1 MTDNKVKKGKITKK
15 VANTMT
21 KEELH
26 EHLNFNNIKYGSNDS
41 KDDLIEY
48 STKIAYYRNKKS
60 SIDETSETN
69 ENDIINQSEKLNT
82 LLYNEYK
89 TIFNSL
95 EKLKKRLKK
104 DYLTQSEVYNF
115 LEKNKIKL
123 DETDTDDFFELLI
136 ERGVINRDLE
146 DEKTLE
152 LDNIFDDI
160 IDESTEER
168 INYSDNDLNNNLSE
182 PNDHIKWYMRWVGK
196 YGDLLTS
203 EQEIELV
210 IQMEKG
216 LKKNATKDEQIDGDE
231 ARKKIINHNL
241 RLVIN
246 IAKKYKGRGLPFA
259 DLISE
264 GNNGL
269 IRAINKFEYK
279 KGYKISTYA
288 TWWIRQAITR
298 AIADQAR
305 SVRIPVHMV
314 ETINKLSKITR
325 ELTQEYGRKPT
336 DEEISKAMNNEIS
349 PDKIN
354 QIRLLNIDPSS
365 LDKSIGSDGESF
377 LYDFIE
383 DKRVIAPDDY
393 AKSKEIIHKINEILP
408 KYLNKREIEV
418 IRLRNGLIEGSEEIN
433 QRKTLEE
440 IGEMFG
446 VTRERIRQIESK
458 AMKKLKD
465 KAKKDLEHFKEY

>member
-1 MTDNKVKKGKITKK
+1 MTDKKVKKGKITKK
-15 VANTMT
+15 VANKMT
-21 KEELH
+21 KKELR
-26 EHLNFNNIKYGSNDS
+26 EHLDYNNIKYGSNDS

-48 STKIAYYRNKKS
+48 STKIAYYRNKNI
-60 SIDETSETN
+60 SITN
-69 ENDIINQSEKLNT
+69 EDEQSEENFINQSEKLNT
-82 LLYNEYK
+82 KLYDEYK
-89 TIFNSL
+89 TIFNAL

-104 DYLTQSEVYNF
+104 DHLTQNEIYNF
-115 LEKNKIKL
+115 LDKNKINL
-123 DETDTDDFFELLI
+123 DEKETNDFFELLI
-136 ERGVINRDLE
+136 ERGVIGRETE
-146 DEKTLE
+146 DDKTLE
-152 LDNIFDDI
+152 IDDFFDENTEEI
-160 IDESTEER
+160 TEER
-168 INYSDNDLNNNLSE
+168 INYSDSELNNNLSE

-203 EQEIELV
+203 DQEIELLK
-210 IQMEKG
+210 QMENG
-216 LKKNATKDEQIDGDE
+216 LKKNASKEEQIEGEE
-231 ARKKIINHNL
+231 ARKRIINHNL

-336 DEEISKAMNNEIS
+336 DKEISKAMNNEIS

-418 IRLRNGLIEGSEEIN
+418 IMLRNGLIKGSEEIN

>member
-182 PNDHIKWYMRWVGK
+182 PNDHIK
-196 YGDLLTS
+196 
-203 EQEIELV
+203 
-210 IQMEKG
+210 
-216 LKKNATKDEQIDGDE
+216 
-231 ARKKIINHNL
+231 
-241 RLVIN
+241 
-246 IAKKYKGRGLPFA
+246 
-259 DLISE
+259 
-264 GNNGL
+264 
-269 IRAINKFEYK
+269 
-279 KGYKISTYA
+279 
-288 TWWIRQAITR
+288 
-298 AIADQAR
+298 
-305 SVRIPVHMV
+305 
-314 ETINKLSKITR
+314 
-325 ELTQEYGRKPT
+325 
-336 DEEISKAMNNEIS
+336 
-349 PDKIN
+349 
-354 QIRLLNIDPSS
+354 
-365 LDKSIGSDGESF
+365 
-377 LYDFIE
+377 
-383 DKRVIAPDDY
+383 
-393 AKSKEIIHKINEILP
+393 
-408 KYLNKREIEV
+408 
-418 IRLRNGLIEGSEEIN
+418 
-433 QRKTLEE
+433 
-440 IGEMFG
+440 
-446 VTRERIRQIESK
+446 
-458 AMKKLKD
+458 
-465 KAKKDLEHFKEY
+465 

>member
-1 MTDNKVKKGKITKK
+1 
-15 VANTMT
+15 
-21 KEELH
+21 
-26 EHLNFNNIKYGSNDS
+26 
-41 KDDLIEY
+41 
-48 STKIAYYRNKKS
+48 
-60 SIDETSETN
+60 
-69 ENDIINQSEKLNT
+69 
-82 LLYNEYK
+82 
-89 TIFNSL
+89 
-95 EKLKKRLKK
+95 
-104 DYLTQSEVYNF
+104 
-115 LEKNKIKL
+115 
-123 DETDTDDFFELLI
+123 
-136 ERGVINRDLE
+136 
-146 DEKTLE
+146 
-152 LDNIFDDI
+152 
-160 IDESTEER
+160 
-168 INYSDNDLNNNLSE
+168 
-182 PNDHIKWYMRWVGK
+182 
-196 YGDLLTS
+196 
-203 EQEIELV
+203 
-210 IQMEKG
+210 
-216 LKKNATKDEQIDGDE
+216 
-231 ARKKIINHNL
+231 
-241 RLVIN
+241 
-246 IAKKYKGRGLPFA
+246 
-259 DLISE
+259 
-264 GNNGL
+264 
-269 IRAINKFEYK
+269 
-279 KGYKISTYA
+279 
-288 TWWIRQAITR
+288 
-298 AIADQAR
+298 
-305 SVRIPVHMV
+305 MV